1 MKTNKILSLIIAFF
15 TAISLSFSSFAMT
28 VGGTSSAGSA
38 KPTVDD
44 PAIYNNSEK
53 EIINFFQSEENKE
66 KYPGLSIFWSR
77 GFYPIPYCNNGSL
90 VIDYHK
96 IYEKAILENGS
107 GYSDI
112 RLVEPHDYPYKA
124 LGFSILPVEIND
136 GDTLETVI
144 QREYPSLVSSIE
156 KTETY
161 KGRKI
166 ASWTGNPQ
174 EYTFSSGVFLYG
186 KYLIVVEALGTL
198 REEPW
203 KNEYLD
209 LFEFKHIE
217 LPGNVSAE
225 SDLYYGDID
234 RDGRITPVD
243 ALFALQLSVWHIGKY
258 PVPEP
263 NPFISYKEP
272 ESEFKLIGD
281 ANKDNMI
288 GVSDALMILQ
298 YSVGKITAF

>member
-1 MKTNKILSLIIAFF
+1 MKTNKILSLIIAVF

-144 QREYPSLVSSIE
+144 QREMCI
-156 KTETY
+156 
-161 KGRKI
+161 R
-166 ASWTGNPQ
+166 
-174 EYTFSSGVFLYG
+174 
-186 KYLIVVEALGTL
+186 
-198 REEPW
+198 
-203 KNEYLD
+203 
-209 LFEFKHIE
+209 
-217 LPGNVSAE
+217 
-225 SDLYYGDID
+225 D
-234 RDGRITPVD
+234 R
-243 ALFALQLSVWHIGKY
+243 
-258 PVPEP
+258 
-263 NPFISYKEP
+263 
-272 ESEFKLIGD
+272 
-281 ANKDNMI
+281 
-288 GVSDALMILQ
+288 
-298 YSVGKITAF
+298 